1 MNELNIHNLLIT
13 FIKNNIIVFAM
24 YFFITMIQYPVHYI
38 YIPEY
43 YGKVI
48 NTFKDNKESK
58 LFYIVKM
65 LLGLYCIELIC
76 SALVMITLYFIIPKF
91 TEYATGSIFEFII
104 DHYENDFENIS
115 IGEILSKTIRMP
127 NILFD
132 YIDVIKNE
140 FMKYFFVFLSG
151 FVHYYSVSK
160 ESFLTYTT
168 FIVLNYIY
176 IFVMYTLF
184 NKYELKAN
192 YLQDKMY
199 ETLVDCLNNLVTI
212 YSFNQEQYEKDRFYN
227 ESFIDYKT
235 NMYNTKGL
243 YIKGDIIWSISNVC
257 LFMIMNYFI
266 YNSYKKGEITSEKLI
281 STFVITFSIIGI
293 FDNSERCAYNISRIH
308 SQINDAEK
316 FFNKISDVNAN
327 NKNVTNTFKNGDIVV
342 KGVYH
347 KYKDEFVLENINLT
361 IHKGEKVAFVG
372 QIGSGKSTLI
382 KLIMGFQPLVMGDIS
397 IGGVQINNISNQEL
411 RSNIFY
417 IPQKPKLFNRTLY
430 ENIVYGLKNPPSKND
445 ILNILDDLKLED
457 LREEFKDRFD
467 ENMGIEGN
475 KLSGGQRQIVWLL
488 RAFFRKTCILILDE
502 PTASLDP
509 QNKNKLIYI
518 IKRLTVGKTLI
529 IVSHDEIDE
538 SFRQIKF
545 KDGKLISTDF
555 FKI

>member
-13 FIKNNIIVFAM
+13 FIKSNVVLFAM

-58 LFYIVKM
+58 LFYIVKI
-65 LLGLYCIELIC
+65 LLSLYCIELFC
-76 SALVMITLYFIIPKF
+76 SVVVLTLLYFIIPKF

-140 FMKYFFVFLSG
+140 FMKYFFVFISG
-151 FVHYYSVSK
+151 FMHYYSVSK
-160 ESFLTYTT
+160 ESFFTYTT

-184 NKYELKAN
+184 NKYELKSN

-199 ETLVDCLNNLVTI
+199 ETLVDCLNNLVSI
-212 YSFNQEQYEKDRFYN
+212 YSFNQEKYEKERFYN
-227 ESFIDYKT
+227 YSFMDYKK
-235 NMYNTKGL
+235 NMYNTKWL
-243 YIKGDIIWSISNVC
+243 YIKGDILWSISNIA
-257 LFMIMNYFI
+257 LFIIMNYFI
-266 YNSYKKGEITSEKLI
+266 YKSYKKGEITSEKLI

-293 FDNSERCAYNISRIH
+293 FDNSERCAYNISRVH
-308 SQINDAEK
+308 SQIKDAEK
-316 FFNKISDVNAN
+316 FFNKISNIN
-327 NKNVTNTFKNGDIVV
+327 INHKNITKSFKNGDIVV

-347 KYKDEFVLENINLT
+347 KYKDQFVLENINLT
-361 IHKGEKVAFVG
+361 ISKGEKVAFVG

-382 KLIMGFQPLVMGDIS
+382 KLIMGFQPLILGDIL
-397 IGGVQINNISNQEL
+397 IGGVSINHISNQEL
-411 RSNIFY
+411 RNNIFY
-417 IPQKPKLFNRTLY
+417 IPQKPKLFNRSLY
-430 ENIVYGLKNPPSKND
+430 ENIVYGLKTPPSKKE
-445 ILNILDDLKLED
+445 ILNILDDLKLDD

-467 ENMGIEGN
+467 EKMGIEGN
-475 KLSGGQRQIVWLL
+475 KMSGGQRQIIWLL

-509 QNKNKLIYI
+509 ANKNKLIYI
-518 IKRLTVGKTLI
+518 IKRLTIGKTLI

-545 KDGKLISTDF
+545 KDGKLISNDYF
-555 FKI
+555 

>member
-1 MNELNIHNLLIT
+1 MNELNIHNLLLS
-13 FIKNNIIVFAM
+13 FIKNNIILFAL
-24 YFFITMIQYPVHYI
+24 YFFITMLQYPVHYI

-58 LFYIVKM
+58 LLYFFKI
-65 LLGLYCIELIC
+65 LLFLYGFESIC
-76 SALVMITLYFIIPKF
+76 SALVMIVLYFIIPKF

-140 FMKYFFVFLSG
+140 FMKYFFVFVSA
-151 FVHYYSVSK
+151 FIHYYSVSS
-160 ESFLTYTT
+160 ESFWIYTV
-168 FIVLNYIY
+168 FIILNYIY
-176 IFVMYTLF
+176 IFIMYLLF
-184 NKYELKAN
+184 NKYELKSN
-192 YLQDKMY
+192 FLQDNMY
-199 ETLVDCLNNLVTI
+199 ETLVDCLNNLVSI
-212 YSFNQEQYEKDRFYN
+212 YSFNQEKYEKDRFYSK
-227 ESFIDYKT
+227 SFMEYKE
-235 NMYNTKGL
+235 NMYKTKGL
-243 YIKGDIIWSISNVC
+243 YIKGDIVWGISNIC

-266 YNSYKKGEITSEKLI
+266 YKSYKKGEITSEKLI
-281 STFVITFSIIGI
+281 STFIITFSIIGI

-316 FFNKISDVNAN
+316 FFNKINNINAN
-327 NKNVTNTFKNGDIVV
+327 NKIVNKTFKNGDIII

-347 KYKDEFVLENINLT
+347 KYKDDFVLENISLT
-361 IHKGEKVAFVG
+361 INKGEKVAFVG

-382 KLIMGFQPLVMGDIS
+382 KLIMGFQPLLMGDIT
-397 IGGVQINNISNQEL
+397 IGGVNINNISNQEL

-417 IPQKPKLFNRTLY
+417 IPQKPKLFNRSLY
-430 ENIVYGLKNPPSKND
+430 DNIVYGLKTPPTKND

-457 LREEFKDRFD
+457 LKLEFKDRFD
-467 ENMGIEGN
+467 ELMGIEGN
-475 KLSGGQRQIVWLL
+475 KLSGGQRQIIWLL
-488 RAFFRKTCILILDE
+488 RAFFRKTSILILDE

-509 QNKNKLIYI
+509 SNKNKLIYI

-545 KDGKLISTDF
+545 KDGKLISTDYF
-555 FKI
+555 N

>member
-13 FIKNNIIVFAM
+13 FIKSNVILFAL

-48 NTFKDNKESK
+48 NTFKDNKETK
-58 LFYIVKM
+58 LIYIVKI
-65 LLGLYCIELIC
+65 LLLLYCIESLCSVLVLI
-76 SALVMITLYFIIPKF
+76 VLYFIIPKF

-140 FMKYFFVFLSG
+140 FMKYFFVFVSG
-151 FVHYYSVSK
+151 FMHYYSVSK
-160 ESFLTYTT
+160 ESFLTYST

-184 NKYELKAN
+184 NKYELKSN
-192 YLQDKMY
+192 FLQDKMY
-199 ETLVDCLNNLVTI
+199 ETLVDCLNNLVSI
-212 YSFNQEQYEKDRFYN
+212 YSFNQEKYEKDRFYSN
-227 ESFIDYKT
+227 SFMGYKT
-235 NMYNTKGL
+235 NMYNTKWL
-243 YIKGDIIWSISNVC
+243 YIKGDILWSISNIS

-266 YNSYKKGEITSEKLI
+266 YKSYKKGEITSEKLI

-316 FFNKISDVNAN
+316 FFNKISDYNVH
-327 NKNVTNTFKNGDIVV
+327 NKNVTKTFKNGDIVI

-347 KYKDEFVLENINLT
+347 KYKDDFVLENINLT
-361 IHKGEKVAFVG
+361 INKGEKVAFVG

-382 KLIMGFQPLVMGDIS
+382 KLIMGFQPLLMGDILIGNVS
-397 IGGVQINNISNQEL
+397 IKNISNQDL
-411 RSNIFY
+411 RNNIFY
-417 IPQKPKLFNRTLY
+417 IPQKPKLFNRSLY
-430 ENIVYGLKNPPSKND
+430 ENIVYGLKTPPSKKE
-445 ILNILDDLKLED
+445 ILNILDDLQLVD
-457 LREEFKDRFD
+457 LREEFKGRFD
-467 ENMGIEGN
+467 EDMGIEGN
-475 KLSGGQRQIVWLL
+475 KLSGGQRQIIWLL
-488 RAFFRKTCILILDE
+488 RAFFRKTSILILDE

-509 QNKNKLIYI
+509 ANKNKLIYI
-518 IKRLTVGKTLI
+518 IKRLTIGKTLI

-538 SFRQIKF
+538 SFRQIRF
-545 KDGKLISTDF
+545 KDGKLISNDYF
-555 FKI
+555 

>member
-1 MNELNIHNLLIT
+1 MNELNIHKLLLT
-13 FIKNNIIVFAM
+13 FIKNNIILFAM
-24 YFFITMIQYPVHYI
+24 YFFITMIQYPLHYI

-58 LFYIVKM
+58 LYYVIKI
-65 LLGLYCIELIC
+65 LLFLYCIETVC
-76 SALVMITLYFIIPKF
+76 SVLVLSVLYFIIPKF

-140 FMKYFFVFLSG
+140 FMKYFFVFLTG
-151 FVHYYSVSK
+151 FIHYYSVSK
-160 ESFLTYTT
+160 ESFLVYST
-168 FIVLNYIY
+168 FIVLNYVY

-184 NKYELKAN
+184 NKYELKSN
-192 YLQDKMY
+192 YLQDNMY
-199 ETLVDCLNNLVTI
+199 ETLVDCLNNLVSI
-212 YSFNQEQYEKDRFYN
+212 YSFNQEEYEKDRFYN
-227 ESFIDYKT
+227 ESFLDYKT

-243 YIKGDIIWSISNVC
+243 YVKGDVVWSISNVC
-257 LFMIMNYFI
+257 LFMIMNYFV
-266 YNSYKKGEITSEKLI
+266 YKSYKKGDITSEKLI
-281 STFVITFSIIGI
+281 STFIITFSIIRI

-308 SQINDAEK
+308 SQITDAEK
-316 FFNKISDVNAN
+316 FFNKISDFNAN
-327 NKNVTNTFKNGDIVV
+327 NKIVSKTFKNGDIVI

-361 IHKGEKVAFVG
+361 INKGEKVAFVG

-382 KLIMGFQPLVMGDIS
+382 KLIMGFQPLNMGDIS

-411 RSNIFY
+411 RNNIFY
-417 IPQKPKLFNRTLY
+417 IPQKPKLFNRSLY
-430 ENIVYGLKNPPSKND
+430 DNIVYGLKTPPSKND
-445 ILNILDDLKLED
+445 ILTILDDLKLED
-457 LREEFKDRFD
+457 LKVEFKDRFD
-467 ENMGIEGN
+467 ELMGIEGN

-488 RAFFRKTCILILDE
+488 RAFFRKTSILILDE

-529 IVSHDEIDE
+529 IVSHDDIDE

>member
-1 MNELNIHNLLIT
+1 MNELNINNLLIT
-13 FIKNNIIVFAM
+13 FIKNNIILFAL
-24 YFFITMIQYPVHYI
+24 YFFITMIQYPLHYI

-48 NTFKDNKESK
+48 NTFKDNKESS
-58 LFYIVKM
+58 LFYVVKI
-65 LLGLYCIELIC
+65 LLLLYCLESLGSVLI
-76 SALVMITLYFIIPKF
+76 LVVLYFIIPKF

-132 YIDVIKNE
+132 YIEVIKNE

-160 ESFLTYTT
+160 ESFLTYTG
-168 FIVLNYIY
+168 FIILNYIY

-184 NKYELKAN
+184 NKYELKSN
-192 YLQDKMY
+192 LLQDKMY
-199 ETLVDCLNNLVTI
+199 ETLVDCLNNLVSI
-212 YSFNQEQYEKDRFYN
+212 YSFNQEEYEKERFYN
-227 ESFIDYKT
+227 QSFIQYKT
-235 NMYNTKGL
+235 NMYNTKSL
-243 YIKGDIIWSISNVC
+243 YVKGDIVWGISNVF

-266 YNSYKKGEITSEKLI
+266 YKAYKNREINSEKLI
-281 STFVITFSIIGI
+281 STFIITFSLIRI

-308 SQINDAEK
+308 SQMNDAEK
-316 FFNKISDVNAN
+316 FFNTISTINVNT
-327 NKNVTNTFKNGDIVV
+327 KNVSKTFKNGDIVIS
-342 KGVYH
+342 KVYH
-347 KYKDEFVLENINLT
+347 KYKHDFVLENINIT
-361 IHKGEKVAFVG
+361 IKKGEKVAFVG

-382 KLIMGFQPLVMGDIS
+382 KLIMGFQPLIMGDIT
-397 IGGVQINNISNQEL
+397 IGGVHINTMSNQEL

-417 IPQKPKLFNRTLY
+417 IPQKPKLFNRSLY
-430 ENIVYGLKNPPSKND
+430 DNIVYGLKRPPTKNE
-445 ILNILDDLKLED
+445 ILQILDDLKLED
-457 LREEFKDRFD
+457 IKNEFNNRFD
-467 ENMGIEGN
+467 EEMGIEGN

-488 RAFFRKTCILILDE
+488 RAFFRKASILVLDE

-509 QNKNKLIYI
+509 NNKNKLIYV
-518 IKRLTVGKTLI
+518 IKKLTIGKTLI

-545 KDGKLISTDF
+545 KDGKLISSDF
-555 FKI
+555 F

>member
-1 MNELNIHNLLIT
+1 MNELNIHKLLLT
-13 FIKNNIIVFAM
+13 FIKNNIILFAM
-24 YFFITMIQYPVHYI
+24 YFFITMIQYPLHYI

-58 LFYIVKM
+58 LYYVIKI
-65 LLGLYCIELIC
+65 LLFLYCIETVC
-76 SALVMITLYFIIPKF
+76 SVLVLSVLYFIIPKF

-140 FMKYFFVFLSG
+140 FMKYFFVFLTG
-151 FVHYYSVSK
+151 FIHYYSVSK
-160 ESFLTYTT
+160 ESFLTYST
-168 FIVLNYIY
+168 FIVLNYVY

-184 NKYELKAN
+184 NKYELKSN
-192 YLQDKMY
+192 YLQDNMY
-199 ETLVDCLNNLVTI
+199 ETLVDCLNNLVSI
-212 YSFNQEQYEKDRFYN
+212 YSFNQEEYEKDRFYN
-227 ESFIDYKT
+227 ESFLDYKT

-243 YIKGDIIWSISNVC
+243 YVKGDVVWSISNVC
-257 LFMIMNYFI
+257 LFMIMNYFV
-266 YNSYKKGEITSEKLI
+266 YKSYKKGDITSEKLI
-281 STFVITFSIIGI
+281 STFIITFSIIRI
-293 FDNSERCAYNISRIH
+293 FYNSERCAYNISRIH
-308 SQINDAEK
+308 SQITDAEK
-316 FFNKISDVNAN
+316 FFNKISDFNAN
-327 NKNVTNTFKNGDIVV
+327 NKIVTKTFKNGDIVI
-342 KGVYH
+342 KGIYH
-347 KYKDEFVLENINLT
+347 KYKDDFVLENINLT
-361 IHKGEKVAFVG
+361 INKGEKVAFVG

-382 KLIMGFQPLVMGDIS
+382 KLIMGFQPLNMGDIS

-411 RSNIFY
+411 RNNIFY
-417 IPQKPKLFNRTLY
+417 IPQKPKLFNRSLY
-430 ENIVYGLKNPPSKND
+430 DNIVYGLKTPPSKND
-445 ILNILDDLKLED
+445 ILTILDDLKLED
-457 LREEFKDRFD
+457 LKVEFKDRFD
-467 ENMGIEGN
+467 ELMGIEGN

-488 RAFFRKTCILILDE
+488 RAFFRKTSILILDE

-529 IVSHDEIDE
+529 IVSHDDIDE

>member
-1 MNELNIHNLLIT
+1 MNELNIHNLLLT
-13 FIKNNIIVFAM
+13 FIKNNVILFAM

-58 LFYIVKM
+58 LIYIFKI
-65 LLGLYCIELIC
+65 LLLLYCIESLCSVFVLI
-76 SALVMITLYFIIPKF
+76 VLYFIIPKF

-140 FMKYFFVFLSG
+140 FMKYFFVFISG
-151 FVHYYSVSK
+151 FIHYYSVSK
-160 ESFLTYTT
+160 ESFLTYST

-184 NKYELKAN
+184 NKYELKSN
-192 YLQDKMY
+192 FLQDKMY
-199 ETLVDCLNNLVTI
+199 ETLVDCLNNLVSI
-212 YSFNQEQYEKDRFYN
+212 YSFNQEKYEKDRFYKS
-227 ESFIDYKT
+227 SFMGYKT
-235 NMYNTKGL
+235 NMYNTKWL
-243 YIKGDIIWSISNVC
+243 YIKGDILWSITNIS

-266 YNSYKKGEITSEKLI
+266 YKSYKKGEITSEKLI

-316 FFNKISDVNAN
+316 FFNKISDFNVH
-327 NKNVTNTFKNGDIVV
+327 NKNITKTFKNGDIVI

-361 IHKGEKVAFVG
+361 INKGEKVAFVG

-382 KLIMGFQPLVMGDIS
+382 KLIMGFQPLIMGDILIGNVS
-397 IGGVQINNISNQEL
+397 INSISNQDL
-411 RSNIFY
+411 RNNIFY
-417 IPQKPKLFNRTLY
+417 IPQKPKLFNRSLY
-430 ENIVYGLKNPPSKND
+430 ENIVYGLKAPPSKKE
-445 ILNILDDLKLED
+445 ILNILDDLKLDD

-467 ENMGIEGN
+467 EDMGIEGN
-475 KLSGGQRQIVWLL
+475 KLSGGQRQIIWLL
-488 RAFFRKTCILILDE
+488 RAFFRKTSILILDE

-509 QNKNKLIYI
+509 ANKNKLIYI
-518 IKRLTVGKTLI
+518 IKRLTIGKTLI

-538 SFRQIKF
+538 SFRQIRF
-545 KDGKLISTDF
+545 KDGKLISNDYF
-555 FKI
+555 